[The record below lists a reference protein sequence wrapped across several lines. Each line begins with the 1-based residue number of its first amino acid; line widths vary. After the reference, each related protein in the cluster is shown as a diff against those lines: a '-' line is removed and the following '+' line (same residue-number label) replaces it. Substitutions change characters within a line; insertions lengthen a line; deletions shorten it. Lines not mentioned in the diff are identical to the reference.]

1 AKPKYVVKF
10 NNESEINKEKIKINT
25 DIFCVK
31 DFAKYV
37 FTQPLRQLKGCD
49 ASNLYDEEVN
59 ESKNFIREIHEITKK
74 TNRPCNE

>member
-59 ESKNFIREIHEITKK
+59 ES
-74 TNRPCNE
+74 